1 MTYRTSAIL
10 GLALVASIALSG
22 CRALVP
28 GAGVTA
34 PAVSPES
41 SASADPSTAAAA
53 PTPTPAVDCVG
64 GDLSI
69 SHVPYTIDGI
79 GQYARVAVVGT
90 VNSLEG
96 GVWNTPDGSP
106 PGKGQKNGPRFD
118 PEILTPINV
127 NVDQVLIGSPKP
139 GTIRVLNEGGTAG
152 CSVMNVPSAPRI
164 TKGTNYVF
172 FLREGEDATGKKQ
185 DALDVIITAWP
196 VDRDGNVATEEDG
209 IVPLTEV
216 VSRVTATTAP

>member
-53 PTPTPAVDCVG
+53 AAPTPTPAVDCVG

-79 GQYARVAVVGT
+79 VVSSYVGQLASSERVPFTVAFWDKPCGERCGRAPIGAFVVGT
-90 VNSLEG
+90 
-96 GVWNTPDGSP
+96 SP
-106 PGKGQKNGPRFD
+106 EQPHA
-118 PEILTPINV
+118 
-127 NVDQVLIGSPKP
+127 S
-139 GTIRVLNEGGTAG
+139 
-152 CSVMNVPSAPRI
+152 
-164 TKGTNYVF
+164 
-172 FLREGEDATGKKQ
+172 
-185 DALDVIITAWP
+185 
-196 VDRDGNVATEEDG
+196 
-209 IVPLTEV
+209 
-216 VSRVTATTAP
+216 